1 MFGFEIMAAHVRMRW
16 RTDTEPLQTGENIQ
30 RARRCRAR
38 AESRREDAM
47 PLLIALGFFI
57 LITALVIWGSSY
69 MGPDTR
75 ANKPH

>member
-1 MFGFEIMAAHVRMRW
+1 MSAFAGEPTSNRCTLAKTSRW
-16 RTDTEPLQTGENIQ
+16 VLGGAQTQ
-30 RARRCRAR
+30 
-38 AESRREDAM
+38 SRREDAV
-47 PLLIALGFFI
+47 PVLIALGFFI

>member
-1 MFGFEIMAAHVRMRW
+1 
-16 RTDTEPLQTGENIQ
+16 
-30 RARRCRAR
+30 
-38 AESRREDAM
+38 M

-75 ANKPH
+75 GNKPH

>member
-16 RTDTEPLQTGENIQ
+16 RTDTEPLQTGENV
-30 RARRCRAR
+30 RRTRRCRR
-38 AESRREDAM
+38 GQKSRREDAM

-57 LITALVIWGSSY
+57 LITALVVWGSSY

>member
-1 MFGFEIMAAHVRMRW
+1 VKTCGGRAVAAH
-16 RTDTEPLQTGENIQ
+16 DQTP
-30 RARRCRAR
+30 
-38 AESRREDAM
+38 REDAM

-57 LITALVIWGSSY
+57 LITALVVWGSSY

>member
-16 RTDTEPLQTGENIQ
+16 RTDTELLQTGENV
-30 RARRCRAR
+30 RRTRRCRR
-38 AESRREDAM
+38 GHKSRREDAM

-57 LITALVIWGSSY
+57 LITALVVWGSSY

>member
-16 RTDTEPLQTGENIQ
+16 RTDTEPLQT
-30 RARRCRAR
+30 RDHVRRPRRLPAR

-57 LITALVIWGSSY
+57 LITALVVWGSSY

>member
-1 MFGFEIMAAHVRMRW
+1 MFGFEIGATPVRMRW
-16 RTDTEPLQTGENIQ
+16 RTDTEPLQTGENVR

-38 AESRREDAM
+38 PREDAM

>member
-16 RTDTEPLQTGENIQ
+16 RTDTEPLQTGENV
-30 RARRCRAR
+30 RRTRRCRR
-38 AESRREDAM
+38 GHKSRREDAM
-47 PLLIALGFFI
+47 PLLIALGFFV
-57 LITALVIWGSSY
+57 LITALVVWGSSY

>member
-1 MFGFEIMAAHVRMRW
+1 MAKRHQNVADWPKRAPASVAV
-16 RTDTEPLQTGENIQ
+16 QT
-30 RARRCRAR
+30 
-38 AESRREDAM
+38 ESRREDAM
-47 PLLIALGFFI
+47 PVLIAAGFFI